1 MFANNDSKLPAQQVF
16 ILVLGVICVIALP
29 LRLFK
34 LDGLPSE
41 IYGDII
47 IIYEYL
53 LKILNGEW
61 PVNFYLSAGPLYQ
74 YLIIPVIKL
83 FGLSY
88 FSIKIASVLV
98 SCLCILGIWLFA
110 SEIEPDRA
118 ELGLLASLIGSVS
131 IWFLIFS
138 RLGNSQIL
146 LPLVTILALWLALRT
161 VRTGK
166 LADLLGCVFVS
177 VLGLYT
183 YPQLF
188 ILPGVVFISLLAL
201 WYLHGGIRW
210 SDVLIFIG
218 VTLLGAIPF
227 LLLVSND
234 PENFFTGYIGE
245 KLPTGDLLKIIATN
259 IWNAALALHVQGD
272 IIFRSNVS
280 KAPQLDLIS
289 GVLFLLGIV
298 YWLSPERRRLSPILF
313 IPFLL
318 LQVPSVM
325 VRYVIQVPSASRTI
339 AVVPIVY
346 ILVASGL
353 LWLIDLLRS
362 NLQLSK
368 GIMSCLVGFILVGIT
383 YLNSSAYF
391 THYAQG
397 LPGGN
402 TAYHLVMSDYFQTL
416 PNDAH
421 IIIRGCCWAKWEQ
434 PQQLAISYTLQGP
447 QKVTFVAPEELTCN
461 QLLETQA
468 PSYLVWSPKDESF
481 SRQLAGCIG
490 DAETTIFRSK
500 IGEDMFRI
508 VKIR

>member
-16 ILVLGVICVIALP
+16 ILVLGVICAIALP
-29 LRLFK
+29 LRLFN

-74 YLIIPVIKL
+74 YLIVPVIKL

-88 FSIKIASVLV
+88 FSIKLASVLV
-98 SCLCILGIWLFA
+98 SCLTILAIWLFS

-118 ELGLLASLIGSVS
+118 ELGLLTSLIASVS

-146 LPLVTILALWLALRT
+146 LPLVTIVALWLALRT
-161 VRTGK
+161 VRTNS
-166 LADLLGCVFVS
+166 LANLLACAFVS
-177 VLGLYT
+177 ALGLYT

-188 ILPGVVFISLLAL
+188 ILPGVVLITLLLL
-201 WYLHGGIRW
+201 WWLNDGIHW
-210 SDVLIFIG
+210 ADVLIFIG
-218 VTLLGAIPF
+218 ASLLCAVPF
-227 LLLVSND
+227 FVLVSND
-234 PENFFTGYIGE
+234 PENFFSGYIGE

-272 IIFRSNVS
+272 IIFRSNIS

-298 YWLSPERRRLSPILF
+298 YWLSPERRRLSLILF

-339 AVVPIVY
+339 AVVPIIY

-353 LWLIDLLRS
+353 LWLIGLLRN
-362 NLQLSK
+362 NLQLSR
-368 GIMSCLVGFILVGIT
+368 GLTSCLLGFILVGIT

-391 THYAQG
+391 TRYAAG

-402 TAYHLVMSDYFQTL
+402 TAYHLVMTDYFQTL
-416 PNDAH
+416 PSDAQ

-434 PQQLAISYTLQGP
+434 PQHLAISYTLQGP